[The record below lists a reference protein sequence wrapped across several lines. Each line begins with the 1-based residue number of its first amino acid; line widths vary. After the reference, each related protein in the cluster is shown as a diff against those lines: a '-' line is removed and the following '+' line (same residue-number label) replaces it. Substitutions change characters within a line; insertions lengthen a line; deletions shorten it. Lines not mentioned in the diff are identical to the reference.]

1 MQREHVTNRRGC
13 ESHTRLPSGLSAAVF
28 NLLHLQS
35 GLNSGRAGR
44 RFFNYKQLILFSV
57 LRVSLLTNRIHKLTV
72 LSLSLVD

>member
-1 MQREHVTNRRGC
+1 MSELQAWRKRRRAFII
-13 ESHTRLPSGLSAAVF
+13 EK
-28 NLLHLQS
+28 QS

-57 LRVSLLTNRIHKLTV
+57 LRVSLLTNRIHKLMV